1 MLLIKFK
8 DTIRILKVRQYVYYD
23 ILQKAQDMA
32 YGNRNYPLSE
42 YDNIISEMSVA
53 MNNLIRKPELTQEQ
67 INWLNE
73 KVNILH
79 QYVIE
84 NPLYINKRQVD
95 KLIRNLTEVGIN
107 YENYGEVMNQLDYWI
122 NDINSYIDENKKNE
136 IINNIKSILYYI
148 ILFIL

>member
-8 DTIRILKVRQYVYYD
+8 DIIRILKVRQYVYYD